1 MFPFSPTV
9 NQNKMRSGKFF
20 EEKKNKTKETAEK
33 TRKYMCTL
41 YILNSFDSKHLK
53 KKYHQK
59 NRKIKN

>member
-1 MFPFSPTV
+1 
-9 NQNKMRSGKFF
+9 MRSGKFF